1 MSAERPGT
9 MNRMLEWQPV
19 DWLRYFGLLIWIL
32 AAVPLALFPMLTKQP
47 PSTDAMV
54 GWWSGAVLFL
64 LAFLHPCVRL
74 QWRSPTVEAD
84 CSACSDVRFGFCG
97 RIFHQDRH
105 RKPVGD
111 GRGGDSAMD
120 AASGIQ
126 HWLDDRSGDVFRCPG
141 ALYA

>member
-74 QWRSPTVEAD
+74 QWRSPLWKRIAVLAVMSV
-84 CSACSDVRFGFCG
+84 SAFAVGYFTKTGIGSLLAMVVARRFCHGCCQW
-97 RIFHQDRH
+97 H
-105 RKPVGD
+105 
-111 GRGGDSAMD
+111 SAL
-120 AASGIQ
+120 AG
-126 HWLDDRSGDVFRCPG
+126 
-141 ALYA
+141 